1 MGKPV
6 VHFEIHGKNSE
17 GLFRF
22 YAEIFGWTVDADNP
36 LKYGMVETQAG
47 KGIAGGMCAS
57 EMGPTVLVYIE
68 VEDPQAYLDRIEA
81 AGGTT
86 VLPVTERS
94 EEHTS
99 ELQSLM
105 RNSYAVFCLKK
116 KK

>member
-1 MGKPV
+1 MTHSFPTRRSA
-6 VHFEIHGKNSE
+6 F
-17 GLFRF
+17 LFRF
-22 YAEIFGWTVDADNP
+22 YAEIFGWTVDAENP

-86 VLPVTERS
+86 VLPVTEMPGS
-94 EEHTS
+94 IT
-99 ELQSLM
+99 L
-105 RNSYAVFCLKK
+105 AVFTVPEGNKIDLIKGVAGWP
-116 KK
+116 

>member
-1 MGKPV
+1 MARTAVRSLRMGKPV

-68 VEDPQAYLDRIEA
+68 VEDPQAYLDRIDRKS
-81 AGGTT
+81 TR
-86 VLPVTERS
+86 L
-94 EEHTS
+94 
-99 ELQSLM
+99 
-105 RNSYAVFCLKK
+105 NSSH
-116 KK
+116 

>member
-22 YAEIFGWTVDADNP
+22 YAEIFGWTVDANNP

-86 VLPVTERS
+86 VLPVTELPGS
-94 EEHTS
+94 ITLAIFTDPEGNKIG
-99 ELQSLM
+99 LI
-105 RNSYAVFCLKK
+105 KG
-116 KK
+116 